1 MEAAD
6 DPSVREHRER
16 ITEAD
21 LAILAAVN
29 RRIELVDSLHR
40 HKRSQGY
47 ATVDADRERRLLAH
61 LQEVNPGPLS
71 DEALERLYRLLLEL
85 CTAEAARLSGGGGKR
100 MTDVVSATD
109 LTRRYGEGDA
119 AVEAL
124 QGVYL
129 GIPPGPVRGRH
140 GAVRIRQVD
149 AHAHPGRPRP
159 ADDGQVSIDGIEI
172 DRAERQAS

>member
-40 HKRSQGY
+40 HKRSRGY
-47 ATVDADRERRLLAH
+47 ATVDADRERRLLEH

-85 CTAEAARLSGGGGKR
+85 CTAEAARLSG
-100 MTDVVSATD
+100 
-109 LTRRYGEGDA
+109 E
-119 AVEAL
+119 EAN
-124 QGVYL
+124 
-129 GIPPGPVRGRH
+129 
-140 GAVRIRQVD
+140 A
-149 AHAHPGRPRP
+149 
-159 ADDGQVSIDGIEI
+159 
-172 DRAERQAS
+172 